1 MISRKD
7 ALKTLP
13 DRLKNGEMVAVDMPR
28 IESPFVQFGDS
39 ITHVIER
46 TYLQLG
52 DAYKAPKLGTPMSL
66 DDEVLEQ
73 LPFAARA
80 NKYYFVGDSQQTY
93 CGNGVFAFY
102 RQFAPIPKSHTD
114 YAAVASWQRP
124 GITAGTLKIPVEVIG
139 DFGETRLGDWG
150 HNILLREIPPR
161 WDVSYNRMRCKAS
174 WYAYADPAHRW
185 GNKYQWGNGTIV
197 FNDDGTI
204 LIKNVYSG
212 DGVTIAVASGKKVAT
227 INTAS
232 DAAAKSGLNPVT
244 LVPENMTAR
253 SCRQENTPAYKVYKY
268 YKSDD
273 PMMLNLRATP
283 FYVADKD
290 GNEVA
295 DLSTST
301 SPSFTTYEGWVDD
314 KKPILVGWDMGRWL
328 GNIYYTE
335 ETYIYPYF

>member
-52 DAYKAPKLGTPMSL
+52 DVYKAPKLGTPMSL

-124 GITAGTLKIPVEVIG
+124 GITAEGLKIPVEAMA
-139 DFGETRLGDWG
+139 DFGETRMGDWS
-150 HNILLREIPPR
+150 HNITLTAKPPR
-161 WDVSYNRMRCKAS
+161 WDDSYNGMRCLVE

-185 GNKYQWGNGTIV
+185 GNKYQFGYGSIKING
-197 FNDDGTI
+197 D
-204 LIKNVYSG
+204 NVSIQYIYSG
-212 DGVTIAVASGKKVAT
+212 VGVTIAVATGKEVSR
-227 INTAS
+227 INTS
-232 DAAAKSGLNPVT
+232 PDAWARSGINPVT
-244 LVPENMTAR
+244 LTPQVTVAR
-253 SCRQENTPAYKVYKY
+253 TCRQENSPAYKVYNY

-273 PMMLNLRATP
+273 PSSLNLRQTP
-283 FYVADKD
+283 FYVADEN
-290 GNEVA
+290 GNEVS
-295 DLSTST
+295 DLSDDTT
-301 SPSFTTYEGWVDD
+301 PSFITYESWVND
-314 KKPILVGWDMGRWL
+314 KKPILVNWDMGRWL

>member
-102 RQFAPIPKSHTD
+102 RQFAPIPKAHTD
-114 YAAVASWQRP
+114 YGAVASWQRP
-124 GITAGTLKIPVEVIG
+124 GITAGALKIPVEVMG
-139 DFGETRLGDWG
+139 DFGAVKLGDWN
-150 HNILLREIPPR
+150 HDIVLPEVPPR
-161 WDVSYNRMRCKAS
+161 WDDSYEGLRCLCV
-174 WYAYADPAHRW
+174 WYAYADPVHRW
-185 GNKYQWGNGTIV
+185 GDKQQFGYGVISFEGGGVRIR
-197 FNDDGTI
+197 D
-204 LIKNVYSG
+204 VYSNV
-212 DGVTIAVASGKKVAT
+212 GVTVAVATGKEVAR
-227 INTAS
+227 INTAP
-232 DAAAKSGLNPVT
+232 DAAARAGLNPVT
-244 LVPENMTAR
+244 LTPQCIAGR
-253 SCRQENTPAYKVYKY
+253 SCRQENSPAYKVYNY

-273 PMMLNLRATP
+273 PFSLNLRQTP
-283 FYVADKD
+283 FYIADVN
-290 GNEVA
+290 GNETS
-295 DLSTST
+295 DLGTNT
-301 SPSFTTYEGWVDD
+301 VPSFLTYEKYVNER
-314 KKPILVGWDMGRWL
+314 KPILVSWDFGRWL